1 MNKRIIQATAEAIG
15 TAEDTKKAIGMAVIM
30 DQQKARGLEEYSKRM
45 EADKQKNDEDIIVT
59 AEDIIGEMNR
69 GIINGPKVENVER
82 DER

>member
-45 EADKQKNDEDIIVT
+45 EADKQKNDDFQSIRQI
-59 AEDIIGEMNR
+59 DMQPPFNQR
-69 GIINGPKVENVER
+69 RKR
-82 DER
+82 K